1 MLLSTAEDPLA
12 QVVVPRLRAAEA
24 VESRIQFV
32 TIERDGFQT
41 PPLLPGD
48 VHELGAQLQEVN
60 ARLLVLD
67 PLMAHLGL
75 QVNSWKDQEI
85 RSALGPLQRLA
96 EQTRAAVVVVAHLNK
111 GQSSDPLQRLGGS
124 IGLPA
129 AARSVLLLGRDPDDP
144 DGADGDRRVLAQ
156 VKSNLGPKAP
166 SLCLRI
172 EPVETDGM
180 AVGRIVEAGYSS
192 YSGADLLAAEQQ
204 SRPSKQA
211 EAIELLQLQLADGPK
226 PVNMLRHAAAA
237 IGISETTLER
247 AKKALALTATK
258 GSFSGGWLWTLPLH
272 QTNHPEEL
280 ELPRFR

>member
-1 MLLSTAEDPLA
+1 VLLSTAEDPLA

-32 TIERDGFQT
+32 TIERDGFHT

-48 VHELGAQLQEVN
+48 VHELGAHLQEVN

-67 PLMAHLGL
+67 PLMAHLGP

-85 RSALGPLQRLA
+85 RSAIGPLQRLA
-96 EQTRAAVVVVAHLNK
+96 EQTGAAVVVVAHLNK

-156 VKSNLGPKAP
+156 VKSNLGPIAA

-172 EPVETDGM
+172 EPVETGGL
-180 AVGRIVEAGYSS
+180 AVGPIIEAGYSH
-192 YSGADLLAAEQQ
+192 YSGVDLLAVHQQ
-204 SRPSKQA
+204 GRPSKQA
-211 EAIELLQLQLADGPK
+211 QAIELLQQQLAGGPK
-226 PVNMLRHAAAA
+226 PVSMMQQAAAA

-258 GSFSGGWLWTLPLH
+258 GSFNGGWLWALP
-272 QTNHPEEL
+272 QQQANHLEEL
-280 ELPRFR
+280 PAP